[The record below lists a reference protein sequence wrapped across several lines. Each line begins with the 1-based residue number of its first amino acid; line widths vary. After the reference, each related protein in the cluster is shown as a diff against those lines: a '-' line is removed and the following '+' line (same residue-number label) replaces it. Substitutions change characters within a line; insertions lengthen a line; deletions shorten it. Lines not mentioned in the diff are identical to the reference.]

1 VVDCSVIVKWKIPTE
16 DDAAAAEQL
25 LLDWEHSAVEVCA
38 PYLLQAEVMSAFLR
52 AHRRERV
59 SADEAREA
67 IRDLLALPFVLFD
80 VASVVE
86 RAFAIAQ
93 QYQQRAYDC
102 LYVALAER
110 EGVEELWTGD
120 RRLYNALHIHHA
132 FVRWIGDYQR
142 KRPEEEADSAMPHE
156 P

>member
-1 VVDCSVIVKWKIPTE
+1 VANSIERLVVDCSVIVKWKIPME

-25 LLDWEHSAVEVCA
+25 LLDWEHGAVEVCA

-67 IRDLLALPFVLFD
+67 IRDLLALPFALFD

-86 RAFAIAQ
+86 CAFATAQ
-93 QYQQRAYDC
+93 QY
-102 LYVALAER
+102 
-110 EGVEELWTGD
+110 
-120 RRLYNALHIHHA
+120 
-132 FVRWIGDYQR
+132 
-142 KRPEEEADSAMPHE
+142 
-156 P
+156 